1 MIADDELLVQI
12 GLKSIVDYE
21 KLGLQLLDIAKNG
34 QEALNILKK
43 EKPDIA
49 IMDIRMPKLNGIEV
63 IERFLTENPCKP
75 EPLFI
80 ILTNLDNFDH
90 ARSAI
95 RLNVFDY
102 LIKVELNPIVFTNT
116 LQRAIKY
123 LDEQNRISLP
133 PKDTNIHRIQV
144 EKYFLKFLNAWFTD
158 PTELAEEASEL
169 AIDFTHPKYCV
180 LCLTQMKKIF
190 SNRNQPN
197 YEGSDGR
204 GEILA
209 DYPAGRDHLR
219 RLGYLND
226 LIFRI
231 CTKYYPCYVT
241 SWNIYNSIIIL
252 GIDGP
257 EKEEKGAIK
266 ECIMDILRTA
276 EQFINMKL
284 VAGIGRVTELGGV
297 SVSFREALEACD
309 FSDSE
314 NRLTFYDKASSDVR
328 INDTLAIISQEG
340 KKIINAIVNYRINEI
355 STVFEEIKTILRR
368 EKITIKDAIAI
379 CSGIL
384 HYISVSNHKISRFLL
399 DFLPKDSKPFYNLVF
414 FNTIPQVLIWLDEL
428 QEDLTC
434 KVEKDFE
441 MNRNWIIVNVKQ
453 YIENHYNET
462 LSQTDIAR
470 EFDVSAGYIS
480 TMFKK
485 YNDIGFSECVAQAKI
500 MHAKKLLIEG
510 KLKIYEISDA
520 VGYSDSYYFS
530 KVFKKITGLS
540 PKDYAAHQK
549 STHPAAESQGSCP

>member
-21 KLGLQLLDIAKNG
+21 KLGLQLLDVAKNG

-49 IMDIRMPKLNGIEV
+49 IIDIRMPKLNGIEV
-63 IERFLTENPCKP
+63 IEQFLAENVNKP

-102 LIKVELNPIVFTNT
+102 LIKVELNPVIFTNT
-116 LQRAIKY
+116 LQKAIRY
-123 LDEQNRISLP
+123 LDEQNTISLP
-133 PKDTNIHRIQV
+133 KQDTNIHRIQV
-144 EKYFLKFLNAWFTD
+144 EKYFLKFLNAWFAD
-158 PTELAEEASEL
+158 PAELAEEASEL
-169 AIDFTHPKYCV
+169 AIDFTHQKYCV
-180 LCLTQMKKIF
+180 LCLTQMEKLF
-190 SNRNQPN
+190 SNRNQSN
-197 YEGSDGR
+197 YEGSDG
-204 GEILA
+204 GEEILA

-219 RLGYLND
+219 RLGYLNE
-226 LIFRI
+226 LIFRT

-241 SWNIYNSIIIL
+241 SWNIYNSIVIL
-252 GIDGP
+252 GMDGP
-257 EKEEKGAIK
+257 GKEERGAIE
-266 ECIMDILRTA
+266 ECIMDILQAA
-276 EQFINMKL
+276 EQFMNMKL
-284 VAGIGRVTELGGV
+284 VAGIGRVTELGEV
-297 SVSFREALEACD
+297 SVSFREALDACD
-309 FSDSE
+309 FSNSE
-314 NRLTFYDKASSDVR
+314 NRLTFYDRTSSDVR

-340 KKIINAIVNYRINEI
+340 KKIINAVVNYRINEI
-355 STVFEEIKTILRR
+355 STVFEEIKTILRG
-368 EKITIKDAIAI
+368 EKITIKNAIAI

-384 HYISVSNHKISRFLL
+384 HYISVSNHKISHFLL
-399 DFLPKDSKPFYNLVF
+399 DFLPKDSTPFYNLVF
-414 FNTIPQVLIWLDEL
+414 FNTVPQVLLWLDEL

-434 KVEKDFE
+434 KVQKDFE

-510 KLKIYEISDA
+510 ELKIYEISDA

-540 PKDYAAHQK
+540 PKDYAAQQR
-549 STHPAAESQGSCP
+549 TILPAAEP

>member
-21 KLGLQLLDIAKNG
+21 KLGLQLLEIAKNG
-34 QEALNILKK
+34 QEALSILKN

-49 IMDIRMPKLNGIEV
+49 IIDIRMPRLNGIEV
-63 IERFLTENPCKP
+63 IEKFLAENGGKP

-102 LIKVELNPIVFTNT
+102 LIKVELNPVTFTNT

-123 LDEQNRISLP
+123 LDKQNRIP
-133 PKDTNIHRIQV
+133 PPAQDLNIRRIQI
-144 EKYFLKFLNAWFTD
+144 EKYFLKFLNDWFTD
-158 PTELAEEASEL
+158 PGELAEETSEL
-169 AIDFTHPKYCV
+169 AVDFIYRKYRV
-180 LCLTQMKKIF
+180 LCLTQVEK
-190 SNRNQPN
+190 P
-197 YEGSDGR
+197 
-204 GEILA
+204 A
-209 DYPAGRDHLR
+209 DFPAGDHLR
-219 RLGYLND
+219 KMGYLND

-231 CTKYYPCYVT
+231 CSKYYPCYVT
-241 SWNIYNSIIIL
+241 SWNIYNSIVIL
-252 GIDGP
+252 GIEGP
-257 EKEEKGAIK
+257 EKEDRGAAE
-266 ECIMDILRTA
+266 ECASDILGAA
-276 EQFINMKL
+276 EQFMNMKL
-284 VAGIGRVTELGGV
+284 VAGIGHAAGPGEV

-309 FSDSE
+309 FSGGG
-314 NRLTFYDKASSDVR
+314 NRITFYDRTSSDAR
-328 INDTLAIISQEG
+328 INNSLAVISREG

-355 STVFEEIKTILRR
+355 TAVFEEIKDILR
-368 EKITIKDAIAI
+368 KGKMTLKDSIAI

-384 HYISVSNHKISRFLL
+384 HYISVSNHKISRFLQ
-399 DFLPKDSKPFYNLVF
+399 DFISKDSRPVYNLVF
-414 FNTIPQVLIWLDEL
+414 LNTIPQVFLWLDEL
-428 QEDLTC
+428 REDLTG
-434 KVEKDFE
+434 KVQKDFE
-441 MNRNWIIVNVKQ
+441 LNRNWIIVNVKQ

-470 EFDVSAGYIS
+470 EFEVSAGYIS

-485 YNDIGFSECVAQAKI
+485 YNDIGFAECVAQAKV
-500 MHAKKLLIEG
+500 MHAKKLLAEG

-540 PKDYAAHQK
+540 PKDYAARQR
-549 STHPAAESQGSCP
+549 AAPDRERP

>member
-21 KLGLQLLDIAKNG
+21 KLGLQLLNIAKNG
-34 QEALNILKK
+34 QEALDILRK

-49 IMDIRMPKLNGIEV
+49 IIDIRMPKLNGIEV
-63 IERFLTENPCKP
+63 IEQFLAENSCKP

-95 RLNVFDY
+95 RLKVFDY
-102 LIKVELNPIVFTNT
+102 LVKVELNPGTFTNT
-116 LQRAIKY
+116 LQKAIKY
-123 LDEQNRISLP
+123 LDEQNRDSSP
-133 PKDTNIHRIQV
+133 NQDQNIHRIQV

-158 PTELAEEASEL
+158 PAELAEEASEL
-169 AIDFTHPKYCV
+169 AIDFSYPKYCV
-180 LCLTQMKKIF
+180 LCFAHIEKF
-190 SNRNQPN
+190 FPGGDSSG
-197 YEGSDGR
+197 YEGSDS
-204 GEILA
+204 GEETSV
-209 DYPAGRDHLR
+209 DYPTERDHLQKM
-219 RLGYLND
+219 GYLND

-241 SWNIYNSIIIL
+241 SWNISNSIIIL
-252 GIDGP
+252 GMDRP
-257 EKEEKGAIK
+257 EKEERGAIE
-266 ECIMDILRTA
+266 ECVMDILRAA
-276 EQFINMKL
+276 EQFMNIKL
-284 VAGIGRVTELGGV
+284 LAGIGRVTGQGEV
-297 SVSFREALEACD
+297 SVSFRESLEACD
-309 FSDSE
+309 FSNSG
-314 NRLTFYDKASSDVR
+314 NRLTFYDRTSSDTW
-328 INDTLAIISQEG
+328 IKDTLAIISREG

-355 STVFEEIKTILRR
+355 SAVFNEIKVILRGG
-368 EKITIKDAIAI
+368 ITIKDAIAI

-384 HYISVSNHKISRFLL
+384 HYISVSNHKISHLLL
-399 DFLPKDSKPFYNLVF
+399 DLLSKDSEPFYNLVF
-414 FNTIPQVLIWLDEL
+414 LDTIPQVFLWLDEL
-428 QEDLTC
+428 QENLTS
-434 KVEKDFE
+434 KVQKDFE

-485 YNDIGFSECVAQAKI
+485 YNDIGFAECVAQAKI
-500 MHAKKLLIEG
+500 MHAKKLLAEG

-530 KVFKKITGLS
+530 KVFKKITGIS
-540 PKDYAAHQK
+540 PKDYAARQK
-549 STHPAAESQGSCP
+549 AINSATEPQD